1 MIGVIGRRNSS
12 RLAGADPVRT
22 GSLRLRVAGWVLVLL
37 VCTLTGLGILVNV
50 LLRQALVDD
59 LHTRLDDR
67 AGFAAVLQ
75 EQGVTGQALAD
86 KTAGQGVLATFTA
99 GSKQYIGRGYDNGPT
114 RRPPAGPRPRP
125 AVVPT
130 VTFAEVDGS
139 VVASVRLRDGALQL
153 RTSEAE
159 INNTLAA
166 LQRIEL
172 LAGAGTL
179 AVTALL
185 LYAVVGR
192 ALRPLHRMTE
202 LAARIRDGARGRRL
216 HPTRPGTDLGRTAT
230 TIDQMLDALEAAE
243 TSSRQAELR
252 MRQFLADASHDLRT
266 PLAGVIAGSEQLLR
280 TPVGRAQREQRLV
293 AVVRQAR
300 RAGRLVDDLLL
311 ITRLDAGTAVTRQ
324 LRSRVEVAALA
335 AAELAAAELAAA
347 RLRYP
352 ELVVDLQ
359 AAGDTAVDAD
369 PDQLAR
375 AIGNL
380 LDNAA
385 KAGGPIRLSV
395 QSAPGCVRIAVD
407 DSGPGVP
414 SEDRERI
421 FDRFVR
427 LSSSRSDTGAGLGL
441 PISRA
446 IARSHGGELR
456 CLRAGS
462 GGATFELQLPAAAT
476 AAAQERRR
484 ASRPTAAPLAASSTA
499 ESARLS
505 TSGHG
510 PGDAVPDSARSIGF
524 TNGIQRTSSTIRQQ
538 DSPANSVQPRRPTNS
553 REHGRPMAMPVSA
566 AER

>member
-1 MIGVIGRRNSS
+1 MTGSRADVMGGRRKSGS
-12 RLAGADPVRT
+12 GLRRHRTGADRVRT
-22 GSLRLRVAGWVLVLL
+22 GSLRLRIACWVLALL

-59 LHTRLDDR
+59 LQTRLDDR
-67 AGFAAVLQ
+67 AGFSAVLQ
-75 EQGVTGQALAD
+75 EQGVTGQTLAD
-86 KTAGQGVLATFTA
+86 KTAGQGVLSTFTA
-99 GSKQYIGRGYDNGPT
+99 GSQHYIGRGSDN
-114 RRPPAGPRPRP
+114 RPAGPPPGGARPQAR
-125 AVVPT
+125 VVPT
-130 VTFAEVDGS
+130 VAFTEVDGS
-139 VVASVRLRDGALQL
+139 LVATVGLRDGTLQL

-159 INNTLAA
+159 IDRTLAA

-216 HPTRPGTDLGRTAT
+216 RPTRPATDLGRTAT

-243 TSSRQAELR
+243 TSARQAELR

-280 TPVGRAQREQRLV
+280 TPVGRPEREQRLV

-311 ITRLDAGTAVTRQ
+311 MTRLDAGAAGTSPM
-324 LRSRVEVAALA
+324 RSRVDVAAVVD
-335 AAELAAAELAAA
+335 AELAAL

-352 ELVVDLQ
+352 GLTVDCLSVQ
-359 AAGDTAVDAD
+359 DLAVDAD

-375 AIGNL
+375 ALGNL

-385 KAGGPIRLSV
+385 KAGGPVRLSA
-395 QSAPGCVRIAVD
+395 QSSQGTVRIMVSD
-407 DSGPGVP
+407 NGSGVP
-414 SEDRERI
+414 AADRERI

-427 LSSSRSDTGAGLGL
+427 LSSARTESGAGLGL

-446 IARSHGGELR
+446 IARAHGGELR
-456 CLRAGS
+456 CIPGPADGGAGFA
-462 GGATFELQLPAAAT
+462 GGAGAGFAGDGGAGFAGAGATFELLL
-476 AAAQERRR
+476 
-484 ASRPTAAPLAASSTA
+484 PTAGALVD
-499 ESARLS
+499 RR
-505 TSGHG
+505 GV
-510 PGDAVPDSARSIGF
+510 AVL
-524 TNGIQRTSSTIRQQ
+524 T
-538 DSPANSVQPRRPTNS
+538 
-553 REHGRPMAMPVSA
+553 PV
-566 AER
+566 